1 MIVTRNV
8 AMNLSLTFV
17 QREINGQIYN
27 ITGSIS
33 LKKVERRVRV
43 RKEKVYIYVRN
54 RQASYNFM
62 KEYEGVQW

>member
-1 MIVTRNV
+1 MIVTHNA

-43 RKEKVYIYVRN
+43 RKEKVYIYVRK